1 MQHDLSATRLADKG
15 VGNVAQQLHVE
26 STNECEEERERERR
40 ARACSVQVLLHDDDV
55 VSPPPCNREG
65 QKSSSFMLT

>member
-26 STNECEEERERERR
+26 STNECEEERERERGARVR
-40 ARACSVQVLLHDDDV
+40 AQFKYFC
-55 VSPPPCNREG
+55 
-65 QKSSSFMLT
+65 MTMM